1 MSDLASYETV
11 CILHSIRHGVL
22 HILCHI
28 EYVCIFFNFVQILV
42 FTCAHS
48 KFEDIINVK
57 WNQVKWHIYIVY
69 QIKSSRNKSHHRN
82 SRQKLIYFLQLYPY
96 TPSSS

>member
-11 CILHSIRHGVL
+11 CILHNIWHDVL
-22 HILCHI
+22 HIKDMCV
-28 EYVCIFFNFVQILV
+28 YFFSFVQILV
-42 FTCAHS
+42 FTCAHP
-48 KFEDIINVK
+48 KFEDIINIK
-57 WNQVKWHIYIVY
+57 WNQVKWHIYVVY

-96 TPSSS
+96 TPSS